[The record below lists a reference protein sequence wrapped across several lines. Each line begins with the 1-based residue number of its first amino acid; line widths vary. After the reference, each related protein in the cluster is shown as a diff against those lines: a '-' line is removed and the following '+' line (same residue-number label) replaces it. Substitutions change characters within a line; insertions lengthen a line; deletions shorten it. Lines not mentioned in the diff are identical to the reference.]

1 MKLRTDFV
9 TNSSSS
15 SFVIAYKDFPKLEED
30 VIKRYPF
37 LDNINELIEKILFSE
52 GGSYDETTEGVVCKD
67 KKSFDDY
74 FIGRYGGSQDTLETL
89 FANSPYCK
97 EDYEK
102 IVEYVNKGYK
112 ILFKYIDYS
121 DDTLTSMI
129 KWLSDMNKEYF
140 VILEED

>member
-15 SFVIAYKDFPKLEED
+15 SFIIAYKEFPKLDED
-30 VIKRYPF
+30 VLKRYPF
-37 LDNINELIEKILFSE
+37 LEHINEMVEKVLFSE
-52 GGSYDETTEGVVCKD
+52 GSSYDETTEGVVCKD
-67 KKSFDDY
+67 KESFDKY
-74 FIGRYGGSQDTLETL
+74 FLGRYGGSQDTLKTL
-89 FANSPYCK
+89 FANSPYCQ

-102 IVEYVNKGYK
+102 IIEYVDKGYK

-129 KWLSDMNKEYF
+129 KGLAEMNKEYF

>member
-15 SFVIAYKDFPKLEED
+15 SFVIAYKDFPELEED
-30 VIKRYPF
+30 VIMRYPF
-37 LDNINELIEKILFSE
+37 LKGINEIVEKILFSE
-52 GGSYDETTEGVVCKD
+52 GSSYDETTEGVVCKD
-67 KKSFDDY
+67 EESFNKY
-74 FIGRYGGSQDTLETL
+74 FLGRYAGSQDTLETL

-97 EDYEK
+97 EDYDK
-102 IVEYVNKGYK
+102 IIEYVRDGYK

-129 KWLSDMNKEYF
+129 KGLAETNKEYF